1 MFQTALS
8 QSLRGATLEGEKT
21 RTRWFRPD
29 GSVRKEVQKRT
40 WRVRVA
46 GRRGEVMGER
56 REEERIEGGG
66 EEGEVVEREDE

>member
-8 QSLRGATLEGEKT
+8 QSLRGASLEGSRE
-21 RTRWFRPD
+21 RTRWMRQD
-29 GSVRKEVQKRT
+29 GSVRKEVVKRK
-40 WRVRVA
+40 WRVRLG